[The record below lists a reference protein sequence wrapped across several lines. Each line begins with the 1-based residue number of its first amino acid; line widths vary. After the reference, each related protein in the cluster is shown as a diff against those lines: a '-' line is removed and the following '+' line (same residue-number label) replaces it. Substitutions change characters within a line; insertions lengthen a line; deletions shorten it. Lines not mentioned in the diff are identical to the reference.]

1 MEVFDNAIENG
12 YTIAWG
18 SDVSEDGFTRNGLA
32 VMPDLE
38 KGQELG
44 GSDMARW
51 LKMTA
56 AEKKAES
63 ITRPMPQ
70 KWCTQEERQLGYD
83 NWETTDDHGMLIYGK
98 AKDQQGTE
106 YYLVKNSWGKAGKY
120 KGIWYASKAFVR
132 YKTMNIVVHKDALP
146 KNIKKN
152 LGLK

>member
-1 MEVFDNAIENG
+1 
-12 YTIAWG
+12 
-18 SDVSEDGFTRNGLA
+18 
-32 VMPDLE
+32 
-38 KGQELG
+38 
-44 GSDMARW
+44 
-51 LKMTA
+51 
-56 AEKKAES
+56 
-63 ITRPMPQ
+63 
-70 KWCTQEERQLGYD
+70 
-83 NWETTDDHGMLIYGK
+83 MLIYGK